1 MWRSC
6 IGGMAQFLPIDP
18 SIPIYS
24 AGFPA
29 EILVLCLS
37 FTGIL
42 AIRDFIAKL
51 LVVRIE
57 TTPIGTYLVR
67 ENLR

>member
-6 IGGMAQFLPIDP
+6 IGGTARFLPIDP

-24 AGFPA
+24 AGFPV
-29 EILVLCLS
+29 EILALCLS

-42 AIRDFIAKL
+42 AIRGFIAKL
-51 LVVRIE
+51 LVVQTGI
-57 TTPIGTYLVR
+57 TPIGTYLVR
-67 ENLR
+67 ESLR